1 MSATPRRRRCPPIVP
16 GPRSKL
22 RLGLGVCAA
31 LLLAACAP
39 PPTAPAPTACG
50 DAPRTG
56 HAREDLVA
64 LVASCGPTTA
74 TTPIEVRENVKQ
86 NTPERFVFEVVNG
99 ARCYRVFAAG
109 DAGIQTLAVR
119 IRDENGRNLV
129 ESNVVRSFAVVP
141 ERSLLCLPD
150 AGFYYVDVAVL
161 AGEGSYA
168 VQVRESD

>member
-1 MSATPRRRRCPPIVP
+1 MTTPRASFLSCVAVCLV
-16 GPRSKL
+16 GPSVS
-22 RLGLGVCAA
+22 GCV
-31 LLLAACAP
+31 P
-39 PPTAPAPTACG
+39 PPEPPRPVACG
-50 DAPRTG
+50 EAARTG
-56 HAREDLVA
+56 HAREDLLA

-74 TTPIEVRENVKQ
+74 TTPIEVRKNVKENV
-86 NTPERFVFEVVNG
+86 PERFAFEVMNA

-161 AGEGSYA
+161 VGQGDYA
-168 VQVRESD
+168 LQVRESE